1 MTERFTNA
9 VENLGSD
16 KINVRLGG
24 IYSLERLAKD
34 STKDQPT
41 IIEILSGFIRTQAPA
56 NAPDCTL
63 PDLVRDDSMPRGWKY
78 AGPLPKT
85 AIDVQAALTVLGRRN
100 VDHDA
105 DALPNLSGTCLADAR
120 LTGYFAGA
128 AFDGAKMPGAHFDG
142 TDLKCATFG
151 HTELATATFWARD
164 LRWADFS
171 SADATG
177 VEFNSSDHR
186 GAIMRGANLT
196 SAVLNKAILL
206 LADLTGADL
215 YGADLTDALL
225 HWQTTGGELG
235 RANLT
240 GIFYTPQTRWPT
252 NFDPPNSADGVP
264 SHFLDAAQCLRER
277 PR

>member
-1 MTERFTNA
+1 MTDR
-9 VENLGSD
+9 VSD
-16 KINVRLGG
+16 LST
-24 IYSLERLAKD
+24 SL
-34 STKDQPT
+34 PT
-41 IIEILSGFIRTQAPA
+41 AASALIIEILSGFIRTQAAA

-85 AIDVQAALTVLGRRN
+85 TIDVQAALTVLGRRN

-105 DALPNLSGTCLADAR
+105 DALPNLNGTCLADAR

-196 SAVLNKAILL
+196 SAVLDKAILL

-225 HWQTTGGELG
+225 HLQTTEGELG

-252 NFDPPNSADGVP
+252 NFDPPTSADGVP
-264 SHFLDAAQCLRER
+264 SHFLNAAQCLRER